1 MNYGLWQRLSHYGFR
16 DLVRAIIRFPGRAVE
31 LLKIPAPEA
40 PQLIDRITTM
50 ERDIVLPLKA
60 AGIAMLVHSFYFT
73 PWFLKALGTLDI
85 AIETTKYFLWI
96 YISLNVLVAGVL
108 LGMRHVPLPLVS
120 WAVFAMSLV
129 DGIFL
134 SALTVVTGGYDS
146 ILYWLF
152 LGLILRGAVSVPR
165 ATSQILLN
173 LTLTVCYVM
182 AGVISIYVNKALEE
196 EAKAWAA
203 AQRVPGY
210 QQSSNAPRA
219 NMASTRPPRQPRA
232 APAGET
238 GQTALAESRPFTIPR
253 PPGDLDEASRE
264 NLRLSTPS
272 ENPTQTLT
280 LRLVLLILMT
290 VCCYGVQVLMER
302 QRRAVDEAREFA
314 MREGQL
320 RSAGRVAA
328 EFTHQM
334 KNPLAIINNAA
345 FSLQRALKQGKAV
358 STEQIRIIQ
367 EEVERSD
374 RIITEIM
381 GYAQLSEG
389 HVEKLSVID
398 ELENAIERVFPPAVP
413 YPIQI
418 HPEYGGDFPPLLMQ
432 RRHLS
437 ETFINVLQNARE
449 ALGDKGGNIFVKA
462 QCHRDYSVE
471 VSIRDDGP
479 GIAAEKQGKI
489 FEAYYTTKEKGTGLG
504 LATVKHNVELY
515 GGAVRVESE
524 LGKGARFVLVF
535 PAKALMKLPRP
546 K

>member
-16 DLVRAIIRFPGRAVE
+16 DLVTAIARFPSRAVE
-31 LLKIPAPEA
+31 LLKIPAADA

-50 ERDIVLPLKA
+50 ERDIVLPLKV

-73 PWFLKALGTLDI
+73 PWFMNVLGTLEI
-85 AIETTKYFLWI
+85 AVDATTYFLWI
-96 YISLNVLVAGVL
+96 YISLNVVVAGIL
-108 LGMRHVPLPLVS
+108 LAMRRLPLPLVS

-146 ILYWLF
+146 TLYWLF
-152 LGLILRGAVSVPR
+152 LALIVRGSVSVPQ
-165 ATSQILLN
+165 ATSQIMLN
-173 LTLTVCYVM
+173 LTLIACYVL
-182 AGVISIYVNKALEE
+182 AGLILI
-196 EAKAWAA
+196 
-203 AQRVPGY
+203 RVADYLDVAEREILFPGTLD
-210 QQSSNAPRA
+210 N
-219 NMASTRPPRQPRA
+219 
-232 APAGET
+232 PAEP
-238 GQTALAESRPFTIPR
+238 L
-253 PPGDLDEASRE
+253 L
-264 NLRLSTPS
+264 LRLA
-272 ENPTQTLT
+272 
-280 LRLVLLILMT
+280 LLILMT

-302 QRRAVDEAREFA
+302 QRQAVEEAQEFA

-328 EFTHQM
+328 EFTHQI

-358 STEQIRIIQ
+358 SAEQIRIIQ

-389 HVEKLSVID
+389 HVEKLNVIE
-398 ELENAIERVFPPAVP
+398 ELDTAIQRVFPPAVP
-413 YPIQI
+413 FPIKI
-418 HPEYGGDFPPLLMQ
+418 HRHYGPGFPPLLMQ

-437 ETFINVLQNARE
+437 ESLINVLQNARE
-449 ALGDKGGNIFVKA
+449 ALGETGGNVFVDA
-462 QCHRDYSVE
+462 QCRSDFSVE
-471 VSIRDDGP
+471 ISIRDDGP
-479 GIAAEKQGKI
+479 GIPVEKQGKI

-535 PAKALMKLPRP
+535 PARALIKLPKP